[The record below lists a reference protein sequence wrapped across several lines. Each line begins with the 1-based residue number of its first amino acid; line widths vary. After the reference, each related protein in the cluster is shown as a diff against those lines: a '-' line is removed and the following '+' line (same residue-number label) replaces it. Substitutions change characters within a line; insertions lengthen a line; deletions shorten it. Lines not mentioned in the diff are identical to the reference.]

1 VGRHC
6 CWNGEKVSVSL
17 VVDGG
22 SSNAQT
28 PGPKTGDSEG
38 AVVWILLIALWN
50 PSSTSTRGLPPD
62 PAGGFWTISLFFLV
76 ERCLPP
82 CLNLRLDLVFF
93 KSRCF
98 CPRRAVVVAYVG
110 PLFLPSSGHFF
121 YLRLISMF

>member
-1 VGRHC
+1 LPSSGRHARLRQAAGWSRLTSMFRIQGAVGRHC

-50 PSSTSTRGLPPD
+50 PSSTSTRGLLPD
-62 PAGGFWTISLFFLV
+62 PEPGLYVNEGVPAGGFWTIPPFYLV
-76 ERCLPP
+76 ERYIPP
-82 CLNLRLDLVFF
+82 L
-93 KSRCF
+93 S
-98 CPRRAVVVAYVG
+98 
-110 PLFLPSSGHFF
+110 
-121 YLRLISMF
+121 